1 MSCNGCRVLRKGCN
15 ENCILRQSLT
25 AIETAQAQANATV
38 FLAKFF
44 GRAGLLSFLSAVPEY
59 QRPALFQSLLFEAC
73 GRTLNPVNGAVGL
86 MWTGNWQL
94 CQSAVATVLRG
105 GAIRPMPQLFSV
117 APAADINIIN
127 NASEP
132 MNCKTRLIPE
142 ELELGLVTRL
152 DFRELEEVE
161 RSSNGDDGRWAKKLK
176 MTTTSLEMSETTT
189 LESGT
194 DSASSETKLL
204 HLFF

>member
-1 MSCNGCRVLRKGCN
+1 
-15 ENCILRQSLT
+15 
-25 AIETAQAQANATV
+25 
-38 FLAKFF
+38 
-44 GRAGLLSFLSAVPEY
+44 
-59 QRPALFQSLLFEAC
+59 LFQSLLFEAC

-86 MWTGNWQL
+86 LWTGNWQL
-94 CQSAVATVLRG
+94 CQSAVVTVLRG
-105 GAIRPMPQLFSV
+105 GTLRPMPQLFSV

-127 NASEP
+127 ASEP
-132 MNCKTRLIPE
+132 MNCKTGLIPE
-142 ELELGLVTRL
+142 ELELGLITRL
-152 DFRELEEVE
+152 DFREEEEEEVE
-161 RSSNGDDGRWAKKLK
+161 RSSNGDDGRWTKKLK